1 MSPRKPNMLE
11 AFQASA
17 KAEQAKQEEARVA
30 DSSTSGRG
38 GTIPAQPRAA
48 AGSGRAAPDPSPPLG
63 VGGPFAAES
72 PAARLQPSG
81 EDQVLGIAPRRAA
94 KPMGKMPLVVILVA
108 LGMTAMFL
116 LGRDFGK
123 DSQAAEPQGAGDLE
137 VPVTSG
143 APQRMEVPERKP
155 VPVKA
160 STLTA
165 ADRAFLSLENRLSVR
180 AIQFSSDADGIRRAT
195 EVYRYLRAQGLPAVA
210 PIDQGKIT
218 VICVGAEPSRNQ
230 EIERIRSALHA
241 LAGPPPRN
249 EPGAFGSAYFVNI
262 ADQIDESL
270 RH

>member
-30 DSSTSGRG
+30 DSGTSGRG
-38 GTIPAQPRAA
+38 GTTPAQPQAA

-63 VGGPFAAES
+63 VGGPFATDS

-123 DSQAAEPQGAGDLE
+123 DSQAAEPQGDGAVV
-137 VPVTSG
+137 VPETSG
-143 APQRMEVPERKP
+143 AEERVKVPERKP
-155 VPVKA
+155 VPVKD
-160 STLTA
+160 SGLTA
-165 ADRAFLSLENRLSVR
+165 ADRAFLSLDNRLSVR
-180 AIQFSSDADGIRRAT
+180 AIQFSSDKDGKARA
-195 EVYRYLRAQGLPAVA
+195 EAIYYYLREQGLPAVV
-210 PIDQGKIT
+210 PIDQGDIT

-241 LAGPPPRN
+241 LAGPPPLN

-262 ADQIDESL
+262 EDQIDESL
-270 RH
+270 RR